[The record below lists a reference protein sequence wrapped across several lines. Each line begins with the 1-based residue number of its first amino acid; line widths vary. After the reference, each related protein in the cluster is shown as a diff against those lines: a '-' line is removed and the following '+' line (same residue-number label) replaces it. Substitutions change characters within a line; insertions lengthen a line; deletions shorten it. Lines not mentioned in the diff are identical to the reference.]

1 MYIAPPMLVR
11 STRLTFA
18 AALVAALAVAL
29 APVAGAAPAAGPGL
43 AKCGKLKR
51 GFGKLNRVQKRRVLR
66 RVRVCLRQ
74 NRANRIAFNQIKNGH
89 FVGVRGDGMGVDHT
103 FCANGRYE
111 TRTSSRSGTG
121 VSTGRR
127 WRVTN
132 ALVRNRGRWIN
143 AIVRGQGGLEIAIAR
158 RGAQWKVGIS
168 SFDRVTDPGD
178 VDRTNARRACATL

>member
-1 MYIAPPMLVR
+1 MLKPG
-11 STRLTFA
+11 TRA
-18 AALVAALAVAL
+18 AVVVALAATLCIVL

-143 AIVRGQGGLEIAIAR
+143 AIVRGQGGLEIGIAR
-158 RGAQWKVGIS
+158 RGAQWQVGIS

-178 VDRTNARRACATL
+178 VDRSNAARECAAL

>member
-1 MYIAPPMLVR
+1 MLACA
-11 STRLTFA
+11 RLTLLA
-18 AALVAALAVAL
+18 VLAIVLAVAF
-29 APVAGAAPAAGPGL
+29 APAAVAAPAGPAT
-43 AKCGKLKR
+43 AKCAKLKR
-51 GFGKLNRVQKRRVLR
+51 GFGKLNPAKKRNALR
-66 RVRVCLRQ
+66 RFRACLRQ
-74 NRANRIAFNQIKNGH
+74 NKANRIAYNQIKDARY
-89 FVGVRGDGMGVDHT
+89 VGVRGDGMSVDHI

-121 VSTGRR
+121 VSSGRR

-132 ALVRNRGRWIN
+132 SFVRSRGRWIN

-178 VDRTNARRACATL
+178 VDRTSARGACSSL